1 VCLCSYAY
9 STGGDSGRWRQH
21 VYLYVR
27 VAKPAIRADYVPML
41 LPEA

>member
-1 VCLCSYAY
+1 MCLCSYAY

-21 VYLYVR
+21 VYVR